1 MMRYLSIY
9 RILYKDFGYN
19 VKDGKQM
26 GLISEEVAET
36 IPELAIM
43 KDGRPKNVD
52 YQKLA
57 VVLLAEVQNL
67 KKDIEELK
75 K

>member
-1 MMRYLSIY
+1 M
-9 RILYKDFGYN
+9 
-19 VKDGKQM
+19 KDGK
-26 GLISEEVAET
+26 
-36 IPELAIM
+36 
-43 KDGRPKNVD
+43 PKNVD

-67 KKDIEELK
+67 KKDIEEFK